1 MSVIVFAAIF
11 VFSALAAL
19 IATGVLLPILRR
31 CKVFDLP
38 NERSSHE
45 RPIPSGGGIALVFVA
60 VTIWLVISYDVFGWF
75 QIMESNQNVKWVTGG
90 TVLLAL
96 VSWAD
101 DLKGLNPLI
110 RLASQ
115 LGTVIGVMILLPEP
129 LVLFNGMI
137 PSWLDQVIIAFLW
150 IWFINLFNFMDG
162 IDGLAGIETGAIG
175 LGVFFIATY
184 TSIGGT
190 LAILALTLSAVG
202 IGFLVWNWA
211 PAKIFMG
218 DVGSIPIGF
227 LLAWLLLTLAQKGYM
242 LQALIIPAYY
252 LADATVTL
260 IRRAS
265 RGEKI
270 WLPHRDHYYQQAV
283 QRGLG
288 HARVSV
294 VVAGLNAFLIGL
306 ALLSLWSE
314 VEGLLGGVVVTTL
327 VLFYMRGKKRI

>member
-31 CKVFDLP
+31 CKIFDLP

-45 RPIPSGGGIALVFVA
+45 RPTPSGGGIALVFVA
-60 VTIWLVISYDVFGWF
+60 VTIWLAISYDVFDWF
-75 QIMESNQNVKWVTGG
+75 QIMESDQNVKWVTGG

-101 DLKGLNPLI
+101 DLKGLNPLT

-115 LGTVIGVMILLPEP
+115 LGTVVGVMILLPEP

-137 PSWLDQVIIAFLW
+137 PNWLDQVIIGFLW

-218 DVGSIPIGF
+218 DVGSVPIGF

-260 IRRAS
+260 VRRAAI
-265 RGEKI
+265 GEKI
-270 WLPHRDHYYQQAV
+270 WLPHRDHYYQRAV

-288 HARVSV
+288 HAHVSV
-294 VVAGLNAFLIGL
+294 VVAGVDAFLIGL

-314 VEGLLGGVVVTTL
+314 VGGLLGGVVVTTL

>member
-38 NERSSHE
+38 NDRSSHE
-45 RPIPSGGGIALVFVA
+45 RPTPRGGGIALVFVA
-60 VTIWLVISYDVFGWF
+60 VTIWVGISYDVFGWF
-75 QIMESNQNVKWVTGG
+75 KIVESDQTVKWVTGG
-90 TVLLAL
+90 AVFLAL
-96 VSWAD
+96 VSWTD

-115 LGTVIGVMILLPEP
+115 LGAVIGVMILLPEP
-129 LVLFNGMI
+129 LVLFNGTI
-137 PSWLDQVIIAFLW
+137 PSWLDQVIIVFLW

-162 IDGLAGIETGAIG
+162 IDGLAGVETGAIG
-175 LGVFFIATY
+175 LGVFFIAKY
-184 TSIGGT
+184 TGIGGT
-190 LAILALTLSAVG
+190 FAFFALTLSAVG

-218 DVGSIPIGF
+218 DVGSVPIGF

-260 IRRAS
+260 VRRAS

-314 VEGLLGGVVVTTL
+314 VGGLLGGVVVTAL
-327 VLFYMRGKKRI
+327 VLLYMRGKKRI

>member
-45 RPIPSGGGIALVFVA
+45 RPTPSGGGIALVFVA
-60 VTIWLVISYDVFGWF
+60 VTIWLAVSYDVFDWF
-75 QIMESNQNVKWVTGG
+75 QIMESDQNVKWVTGG
-90 TVLLAL
+90 TVFLAL
-96 VSWAD
+96 VSWVD
-101 DLKGLNPLI
+101 DIKGLNPLI

-129 LVLFNGMI
+129 LVLFNGII
-137 PSWLDQVIIAFLW
+137 PGWLDQVIIVFFW

-184 TSIGGT
+184 TSIGGP

-218 DVGSIPIGF
+218 DVGSVPIGF

-260 IRRAS
+260 VRRAS

-314 VEGLLGGVVVTTL
+314 VGGLLGGVVVTTL

>member
-60 VTIWLVISYDVFGWF
+60 VTIWLAVSYDVFDWF
-75 QIMESNQNVKWVTGG
+75 QIMESDQNVKWVTGG
-90 TVLLAL
+90 TVFLAL
-96 VSWAD
+96 VSWVD

-137 PSWLDQVIIAFLW
+137 PGWLDQVIIVFLW

-218 DVGSIPIGF
+218 DVGSVPIGF

-260 IRRAS
+260 VRRAS

-314 VEGLLGGVVVTTL
+314 VGGLLGGLVVTAL

>member
-60 VTIWLVISYDVFGWF
+60 VTIWLAVSYDVFDWF
-75 QIMESNQNVKWVTGG
+75 QIMESDQNVKWVTGG
-90 TVLLAL
+90 TVFLAL
-96 VSWAD
+96 VSWVD
-101 DLKGLNPLI
+101 DIKGLNPLI

-129 LVLFNGMI
+129 LVLFNGII
-137 PSWLDQVIIAFLW
+137 PGWLDQVIIVFLW

-218 DVGSIPIGF
+218 DVGSVPIGF

-260 IRRAS
+260 VRRAS

-314 VEGLLGGVVVTTL
+314 VGGLLGGLVVTAL

>member
-1 MSVIVFAAIF
+1 
-11 VFSALAAL
+11 
-19 IATGVLLPILRR
+19 
-31 CKVFDLP
+31 
-38 NERSSHE
+38 
-45 RPIPSGGGIALVFVA
+45 
-60 VTIWLVISYDVFGWF
+60 
-75 QIMESNQNVKWVTGG
+75 
-90 TVLLAL
+90 
-96 VSWAD
+96 
-101 DLKGLNPLI
+101 
-110 RLASQ
+110 
-115 LGTVIGVMILLPEP
+115 MILLPEP
-129 LVLFNGMI
+129 LVLFNGII
-137 PSWLDQVIIAFLW
+137 PNWLDQVIIGFLW

-218 DVGSIPIGF
+218 DVGSVPIGF

-314 VEGLLGGVVVTTL
+314 VGGLLGGVVVTTL
-327 VLFYMRGKKRI
+327 VLFYMRGENRI

>member
-60 VTIWLVISYDVFGWF
+60 VTIWLAVSYDVFDWF
-75 QIMESNQNVKWVTGG
+75 QIMESDQNVKWVTGG
-90 TVLLAL
+90 TVFLAL
-96 VSWAD
+96 VSWVD

-115 LGTVIGVMILLPEP
+115 LGTVIGVMSLLPEP

-137 PSWLDQVIIAFLW
+137 PSWLDQVIIVFLW

-218 DVGSIPIGF
+218 DVGSVPIGF

-260 IRRAS
+260 VRRAS

-314 VEGLLGGVVVTTL
+314 VGGLLGGLVVTAL